1 MEINE
6 RDTLGKTEVIPR
18 ARWTYDDPRTLRGFR
33 RRLSESARD
42 AHGDG
47 FYRLAR
53 LSSGLRRRLSGSTRD
68 LFSSVVSPVGTS
80 FDEVNTISPNDIRQ
94 QLSASMKDLL
104 LHGGAGGTGGPR
116 GEDGNSEGIG
126 RKLSRR
132 LSLLADTV
140 ANRADL
146 TRGSLRARLPN
157 LKKSRSF
164 SVGVILPDSSTRTVI
179 CEGGQTAGQAMSS
192 LVQELRLATYSLAL
206 ADSQA
211 EVDLDA
217 PAHLLD
223 GDTVI
228 LRDAIDT
235 YDPST
240 ELEPR
245 LRIAVVMAATER
257 TLCGRLRCVEEVY
270 GRHLRRLSSVSPE
283 EHDILFRSVEPLVEA
298 SEAFIKRT
306 ANERKT
312 PPGWK
317 VDLGLT
323 SRIAKF
329 SDDTKLGIN
338 AADSED
344 LEALREDL
352 IELGEWSEKGQMPF
366 NCGKCKF
373 MHIGC
378 NNPQSDYILLGAV
391 FDDEMWDV
399 YETYFDQ
406 YQEAISILREKHSN
420 DEEFVALCKL
430 RRGAARHSLIYLLH
444 LPVERLSDYEKH
456 FASLLVDTHP
466 DHPDRHHLSH
476 HHDRLTKLVRRG
488 EEEESEIERIQDLFP
503 HDDLRL
509 YERDPVTQKMKGLMR
524 KRSTTAARLQRA
536 FSAKGLRG
544 PDHQHNNNREA
555 ANNNNTNNAANTS
568 GLPPNRTREG
578 RPKRQF
584 IMETPVTFT
593 TGVQSQE
600 RHLFLFSDLLLVA
613 KARSGG
619 NFKLKEK
626 VRVSEMWLSSC
637 LDDVAEV
644 AKSHDTSFVMG
655 WPTTNVVAS
664 FSCVA
669 TKDLWYNKLSQV
681 MTEEREKEQP
691 TTTIQVTYYDP
702 VNNIDFSKTV
712 NIGSTTTARECVS
725 LTLDHLEMGDA
736 DSSQFQLWVKT
747 GVDDSPYPLIGHE
760 FPFSIKMNCVR
771 DLLQDC
777 DTEQCNNL
785 YNTELVTRCQFI
797 LRQARKLSF
806 ESPEGVKKVS
816 KKARKSPIRIH
827 RVFKRSNSKGDSL
840 DGGVNNCTGVLY
852 GRSLTKLVEPDNTLP
867 KPVMDMLTQ
876 LFLKGP
882 FTVGIFR
889 KSANARLVRELRE
902 KLDSG
907 DVEGAVDLDNVQITV
922 VAALLKEFLRSMP
935 DCLLV
940 SDLYEEWLE
949 LTHIA
954 GFRERI
960 SQTLLL
966 CSRLP
971 RAHLKLLQHF
981 LCVLHH
987 IVRRAS
993 ENMMSASNLAVC
1005 VGPSILWPSSPVLAL
1020 SQEDSKQV
1028 PAVVEFLIE
1037 RCRDI
1042 FGEDILHLLGEPPE
1056 RDPLRQDSGAEE
1068 SDSLHSLHS
1077 GHSLHSSGGMRR
1089 DDSSI
1094 DSLERELLEGEL
1106 SPLPRKDKMSLT
1118 NLSRDS
1124 GLTMSDSQ
1132 LYTPD
1137 EEESESTSSGHS
1149 GADKSVSNYSSGGQ
1163 SERSGDRIQHYTA
1176 PHNPHAIYAAVYR
1189 RPEKIPVEYDDPESY
1204 YAAPSRD
1211 HARIQVTYSNSGY
1224 PYHPH
1229 GHGKEYTRVYQSR
1242 QDRLGDA
1249 YRKCQEEESIYSIPV
1264 GATGNMMINPP
1275 PFVVNSNFQRHD
1287 WMRRRSNLRKVSR
1300 SSSGEGGLVRSTSEE
1315 SLLNKYNGL
1324 DYGVSLGPAGVANK
1338 RPAQHGKGRAP
1349 PPPPEEQD
1357 DCTMGL
1363 AGRDSPIRRSK
1374 SAHYLTEP
1382 SRDER
1387 ASRSPD
1393 NTPAVSRSSSH
1404 DAVAWQRSRSTPQIH
1419 DEADRSYDSSTL
1431 SDDDSTPHVSRSN
1444 SRGKECGG
1452 GGLNAWDVVYGTEH
1466 TPSDSGDSHNS
1477 CNSSFKSERTGSMCT
1492 VVSAGST
1499 STIGSNPPSYE
1510 EALNRKSLMY
1520 RGGPQQSH
1528 QAQNSPAG
1536 KECQF
1541 QEHAIREEKVKSARA
1556 KQLYEESLRLY
1567 QEENTYPGDL
1577 VRASPAHAD
1586 VSDEYEKPPPLPP
1599 KSEPPPLPPK
1609 QRGSRRLSEGLNRLK
1624 HLPPVH
1630 VETHNR
1636 KSRSVSSIPA
1646 SYNCDPPYHKTIICT
1661 DDSPPLLP
1669 PKERTVIE
1677 IESVYLPIPESRVRQ
1692 TTSRAVS
1699 PPRVEKK
1706 SIETQTDD
1714 YDLDDE
1720 VKDEGI
1726 QTSGTWA
1733 MEPHVTSV
1741 SVSDQ
1746 PSRTEKHRSRARR
1759 RDSSASQRSKSVPT
1773 RENVPPQHQES
1784 DDDDDDWEYASPLQD
1799 YPGAPAALRDLRQLD
1814 PELRQE
1820 ISWSVSQLRAIFGD
1834 SLNGAKVHPP
1844 PYRPPPTSHRA
1855 PITSYHL
1862 GAGDSFSSR
1871 KSRPHSNYGEESYV

>member
-1 MEINE
+1 MEGNS
-6 RDTLGKTEVIPR
+6 DTLQDKQQVV
-18 ARWTYDDPRTLRGFR
+18 
-33 RRLSESARD
+33 RLCS
-42 AHGDG
+42 
-47 FYRLAR
+47 
-53 LSSGLRRRLSGSTRD
+53 
-68 LFSSVVSPVGTS
+68 
-80 FDEVNTISPNDIRQ
+80 
-94 QLSASMKDLL
+94 
-104 LHGGAGGTGGPR
+104 
-116 GEDGNSEGIG
+116 NS
-126 RKLSRR
+126 
-132 LSLLADTV
+132 
-140 ANRADL
+140 
-146 TRGSLRARLPN
+146 
-157 LKKSRSF
+157 
-164 SVGVILPDSSTRTVI
+164 
-179 CEGGQTAGQAMSS
+179 
-192 LVQELRLATYSLAL
+192 
-206 ADSQA
+206 
-211 EVDLDA
+211 
-217 PAHLLD
+217 
-223 GDTVI
+223 
-228 LRDAIDT
+228 
-235 YDPST
+235 
-240 ELEPR
+240 
-245 LRIAVVMAATER
+245 
-257 TLCGRLRCVEEVY
+257 
-270 GRHLRRLSSVSPE
+270 
-283 EHDILFRSVEPLVEA
+283 
-298 SEAFIKRT
+298 
-306 ANERKT
+306 
-312 PPGWK
+312 
-317 VDLGLT
+317 
-323 SRIAKF
+323 
-329 SDDTKLGIN
+329 
-338 AADSED
+338 
-344 LEALREDL
+344 DL
-352 IELGEWSEKGQMPF
+352 ICQVFTAYLTVWLGWAL
-366 NCGKCKF
+366 
-373 MHIGC
+373 
-378 NNPQSDYILLGAV
+378 PQ
-391 FDDEMWDV
+391 
-399 YETYFDQ
+399 
-406 YQEAISILREKHSN
+406 
-420 DEEFVALCKL
+420 
-430 RRGAARHSLIYLLH
+430 
-444 LPVERLSDYEKH
+444 
-456 FASLLVDTHP
+456 LV
-466 DHPDRHHLSH
+466 S
-476 HHDRLTKLVRRG
+476 RG
-488 EEEESEIERIQDLFP
+488 EEEESEIERIQELFP

-509 YERDPVTQKMKGLMR
+509 YDRDPVTQKMKGLMR

-544 PDHQHNNNREA
+544 PDHQHNNNKDA
-555 ANNNNTNNAANTS
+555 TNNNNTNNAANTS

-584 IMETPVTFT
+584 IMETPATFT

-626 VRVSEMWLSSC
+626 VRVSELWLSSC

-669 TKDLWYNKLSQV
+669 TKDLWYNKLCQV
-681 MTEEREKEQP
+681 MTEERDKEPP
-691 TTTIQVTYYDP
+691 TTTVQVTYFDP
-702 VNNIDFSKTV
+702 INNIDFSKTV

-725 LTLDHLEMGDA
+725 LTLDHLEMGGADA
-736 DSSQFQLWVKT
+736 TQFQLWVKT

-760 FPFSIKMNCVR
+760 FPFAIKMNCVR

-777 DTEQCNNL
+777 DAEQCNNL
-785 YNTELVTRCQFI
+785 YNAELVTRCQFI
-797 LRQARKLSF
+797 LRQARKLNF

-827 RVFKRSNSKGDSL
+827 RVFKRANSKGDSL
-840 DGGVNNCTGVLY
+840 DGSVNSCPAGVLY
-852 GRSLTKLVEPDNTLP
+852 GHSLVKLVEPENFLP
-867 KPVMDMLTQ
+867 KPVMDMMSQ

-907 DVEGAVDLDNVQITV
+907 DVEGAVDLDSVQITV
-922 VAALLKEFLRSMP
+922 VAALLKDFLRSMP

-949 LTHIA
+949 LTHIL

-1020 SQEDSKQV
+1020 SPEASKQV

-1037 RCRDI
+1037 RCGDV
-1042 FGEDILHLLGEPPE
+1042 FGQDVLHLLGEPPQ
-1056 RDPLRQDSGAEE
+1056 RDPMRQDSGAEE

-1094 DSLERELLEGEL
+1094 DSLEGEL

-1163 SERSGDRIQHYTA
+1163 SERSGDRFQHYSA
-1176 PHNPHAIYAAVYR
+1176 PNNPNAIYATVYR
-1189 RPEKIPVEYDDPESY
+1189 RSEKVPIGYDDPDSY

-1211 HARIQVTYSNSGY
+1211 HARIQVTYSTPGY
-1224 PYHPH
+1224 PQGPH
-1229 GHGKEYTRVYQSR
+1229 GQGKEYTRVYQSR
-1242 QDRLGDA
+1242 HDRLGDV
-1249 YRKCQEEESIYSIPV
+1249 YRKCPEEEAIYSIPV
-1264 GATGNMMINPP
+1264 GASGNLINPP
-1275 PFVVNSNFQRHD
+1275 TFVVNSNFQRHD

-1300 SSSGEGGLVRSTSEE
+1300 SSSGDGSLVRSTSEE

-1324 DYGVSLGPAGVANK
+1324 DYGVSLGPAGVMNK

-1349 PPPPEEQD
+1349 PPPPEDEQD
-1357 DCTMGL
+1357 DCTGL
-1363 AGRDSPIRRSK
+1363 GGRESPIRRSK

-1382 SRDER
+1382 SHDDRIG
-1387 ASRSPD
+1387 RSPD

-1404 DAVAWQRSRSTPQIH
+1404 DAVSWHRSRSTPQIH

-1452 GGLNAWDVVYGTEH
+1452 GGSTAWDAVYGTEH
-1466 TPSDSGDSHNS
+1466 TPSDSSESHTS

-1499 STIGSNPPSYE
+1499 STLGSNPPSYE
-1510 EALNRKSLMY
+1510 EALNRRSLIY
-1520 RGGPQQSH
+1520 RGGTQQVH
-1528 QAQNSPAG
+1528 PTQGSPSG
-1536 KECQF
+1536 KDGHVAEY
-1541 QEHAIREEKVKSARA
+1541 IREEKMKSAKA
-1556 KQLYEESLRLY
+1556 KQLYEESLRIY
-1567 QEENTYPGDL
+1567 QEENTYPNDL

-1586 VSDEYEKPPPLPP
+1586 VGDDYERPPPLPP

-1609 QRGSRRLSEGLNRLK
+1609 QRGGGNGSGSRRLSDGLSRLK

-1630 VETHNR
+1630 VETHAR
-1636 KSRSVSSIPA
+1636 KARSVSSLPT
-1646 SYNCDPPYHKTIICT
+1646 SYGCDPPYHKTIIYT
-1661 DDSPPLLP
+1661 DDSPPSLP

-1677 IESVYLPIPESRVRQ
+1677 IESAYLQLPESRVRQ
-1692 TTSRAVS
+1692 MTSRAVS
-1699 PPRVEKK
+1699 PPIVEKK
-1706 SIETQTDD
+1706 SIETQTDE

-1726 QTSGTWA
+1726 QTSGSWVV
-1733 MEPHVTSV
+1733 ESHVTSV
-1741 SVSDQ
+1741 SVPDQ
-1746 PSRTEKHRSRARR
+1746 SSMSNCEKHRSRARR
-1759 RDSSASQRSKSVPT
+1759 RDSSTSHRSKSVPT
-1773 RENVPPQHQES
+1773 RETVQAPDS
-1784 DDDDDDWEYASPLQD
+1784 DDDDDDDWEYTSPSLQD
-1799 YPGAPAALRDLRQLD
+1799 FPGGPAALRDLRQLD
-1814 PELRQE
+1814 PDLRQE
-1820 ISWSVSQLRAIFGD
+1820 ISWSVSQLRAIFGET
-1834 SLNGAKVHPP
+1834 LKGAKVHPP
-1844 PYRPPPTSHRA
+1844 PYRPPPSSHRA

-1862 GAGDSFSSR
+1862 GAGDAFITR
-1871 KSRPHSNYGEESYV
+1871 KSRPHSSYGEESYV

>member
-1 MEINE
+1 MAI
-6 RDTLGKTEVIPR
+6 VI
-18 ARWTYDDPRTLRGFR
+18 
-33 RRLSESARD
+33 
-42 AHGDG
+42 
-47 FYRLAR
+47 
-53 LSSGLRRRLSGSTRD
+53 
-68 LFSSVVSPVGTS
+68 
-80 FDEVNTISPNDIRQ
+80 
-94 QLSASMKDLL
+94 
-104 LHGGAGGTGGPR
+104 
-116 GEDGNSEGIG
+116 
-126 RKLSRR
+126 
-132 LSLLADTV
+132 
-140 ANRADL
+140 
-146 TRGSLRARLPN
+146 
-157 LKKSRSF
+157 
-164 SVGVILPDSSTRTVI
+164 
-179 CEGGQTAGQAMSS
+179 
-192 LVQELRLATYSLAL
+192 
-206 ADSQA
+206 
-211 EVDLDA
+211 
-217 PAHLLD
+217 
-223 GDTVI
+223 
-228 LRDAIDT
+228 
-235 YDPST
+235 
-240 ELEPR
+240 
-245 LRIAVVMAATER
+245 AATEK
-257 TLCGRLRCVEEVY
+257 TLVRRLRCVEAVY
-270 GRHLRRLSSVSPE
+270 GQHLRRLSSVTE
-283 EHDILFRSVEPLVEA
+283 DEHEILFGGVAPIVTQA
-298 SEAFIKRT
+298 EAFISRLENAIDCWDAET
-306 ANERKT
+306 SC
-312 PPGWK
+312 
-317 VDLGLT
+317 LGPLFV
-323 SRIAKF
+323 AELWEQYEEY
-329 SDDTKLGIN
+329 LG
-338 AADSED
+338 
-344 LEALREDL
+344 
-352 IELGEWSEKGQMPF
+352 
-366 NCGKCKF
+366 
-373 MHIGC
+373 
-378 NNPQSDYILLGAV
+378 
-391 FDDEMWDV
+391 
-399 YETYFDQ
+399 Q
-406 YQEAISILREKHSN
+406 YQEAVRILREKHST

-430 RRGAARHSLIYLLH
+430 RRGAARHSLLHLLH
-444 LPVERLSDYEKH
+444 LPVERLSEYEQY

-466 DHPDRHHLSH
+466 DHPDRHHLAT
-476 HHDRLTKLVRRG
+476 HHDRLTQLVRRG
-488 EEEESEIERIQDLFP
+488 EEEESELERIQDLFP

-509 YERDPVTQKMKGLMR
+509 HERDPVTQKMKGLMR

-544 PDHQHNNNREA
+544 PNGEQQHNNNRDN
-555 ANNNNTNNAANTS
+555 ANNNNSNNGSTS
-568 GLPPNRTREG
+568 GGLPPNKTREG

-637 LDDVAEV
+637 LDDVAET

-669 TKDLWYNKLSQV
+669 TKDLWYNKLQQV
-681 MTEEREKEQP
+681 MTEERDKDP
-691 TTTIQVTYYDP
+691 PSTTIQVTYYDP
-702 VNNIDFSKTV
+702 INNIDFSKTV
-712 NIGSTTTARECVS
+712 SISSTTTARECVS
-725 LTLDHLEMGDA
+725 LTLDHLEMGGADA
-736 DSSQFQLWVKT
+736 SQFQLWVKT
-747 GVDDSPYPLIGHE
+747 GMDDSPYPLIGHE
-760 FPFSIKMNCVR
+760 YPYAIKLNCVR

-777 DTEQCNNL
+777 DAEQCNNL
-785 YNTELVTRCQFI
+785 YNAELVTRCQFI

-840 DGGVNNCTGVLY
+840 DGSLNSCTGVLY
-852 GRSLTKLVEPDNTLP
+852 GQSLVKLVDSDNILP
-867 KPVMDMLTQ
+867 KPVMDMLSQ

-907 DVEGAVDLDNVQITV
+907 EADSAIELDTVHITA
-922 VAALLKEFLRSMP
+922 VAALLKDFLRSMP

-940 SDLYEEWLE
+940 ADLYEEWLE
-949 LTHIA
+949 LAHI
-954 GFRERI
+954 GNLRERI
-960 SQTLLL
+960 SRTLLL

-971 RAHLKLLQHF
+971 RAHLTLLQYF

-987 IVRRAS
+987 IARRAS

-1020 SQEDSKQV
+1020 SPEASKQV

-1037 RCRDI
+1037 RCGDI
-1042 FGEDILHLLGEPPE
+1042 FGEDKLHLLGEPPE
-1056 RDPLRQDSGAEE
+1056 RDPMRQDSGAEE

-1094 DSLERELLEGEL
+1094 DSLERELLVEGEL

-1149 GADKSVSNYSSGGQ
+1149 GADKSVSNYSSGGH
-1163 SERSGDRIQHYTA
+1163 SERSGDRFQHYAA
-1176 PHNPHAIYAAVYR
+1176 PNNPHAIYAAVYR
-1189 RPEKIPVEYDDPESY
+1189 RPEKIPMGYDDPESY

-1211 HARIQVTYSNSGY
+1211 HARVHITYSTPGY
-1224 PYHPH
+1224 SHGHHSPH
-1229 GHGKEYTRVYQSR
+1229 GHPGQGKEYTRVYQSR
-1242 QDRLGDA
+1242 QDRMGDV
-1249 YRKCQEEESIYSIPV
+1249 YRKGQEEEAIYSIPP
-1264 GATGNMMINPP
+1264 GTAGNMVNPP

-1300 SSSGEGGLVRSTSEE
+1300 SSSGDGGLVRSTSEE

-1324 DYGVSLGPAGVANK
+1324 DYGVSLGPAGVTSK

-1349 PPPPEEQD
+1349 PPPPGEELD
-1357 DCTMGL
+1357 DCPGL
-1363 AGRDSPIRRSK
+1363 EGRESPIRRSK

-1382 SRDER
+1382 QHER
-1387 ASRSPD
+1387 VGRSPD

-1404 DAVAWQRSRSTPQIH
+1404 DAVAWHRSRSTPQIH

-1444 SRGKECGG
+1444 SRGKEYGG
-1452 GGLNAWDVVYGTEH
+1452 GSLNTWEAVYGTEH

-1477 CNSSFKSERTGSMCT
+1477 RNSSFKSERTGSMCT

-1499 STIGSNPPSYE
+1499 STLASNPPSYE
-1510 EALNRKSLMY
+1510 EALTRRSLMY
-1520 RGGPQQSH
+1520 RGAPQQGNQS
-1528 QAQNSPAG
+1528 QGSPARDG
-1536 KECQF
+1536 YF
-1541 QEHAIREEKVKSARA
+1541 QEHAIREEKIKSARA
-1556 KQLYEESLRLY
+1556 KQLYEESLRIY

-1577 VRASPAHAD
+1577 VRASPAQAD
-1586 VSDEYEKPPPLPP
+1586 DSEEYDRPPPLPP

-1609 QRGSRRLSEGLNRLK
+1609 QRSNNRRVSDGLGRLK

-1630 VETHNR
+1630 VETHAR
-1636 KSRSVSSIPA
+1636 KARSVTSLPTSHE
-1646 SYNCDPPYHKTIICT
+1646 CDPPYHKTIIYT

-1677 IESVYLPIPESRVRQ
+1677 IDSVYSHGEPRVKQ

-1714 YDLDDE
+1714 YDLEDE
-1720 VKDEGI
+1720 VRDEGI
-1726 QTSGTWA
+1726 QTSGTWG

-1741 SVSDQ
+1741 AVPDTK
-1746 PSRTEKHRSRARR
+1746 RRGRARR
-1759 RDSSASQRSKSVPT
+1759 RDSSASHRSKSVPT
-1773 RENVPPQHQES
+1773 RDSSNVQHAES
-1784 DDDDDDWEYASPLQD
+1784 DQEEDEEDWEYHAPSLQD
-1799 YPGAPAALRDLRQLD
+1799 FPGGHAALSDFRQLD
-1814 PELRQE
+1814 PDLRQE
-1820 ISWSVSQLRAIFGD
+1820 ISWSVSQLRAIFGET
-1834 SLNGAKVHPP
+1834 LKGAKVHPP
-1844 PYRPPPTSHRA
+1844 PYRPPPSAHRA

-1862 GAGDSFSSR
+1862 GVGDSFSSR
-1871 KSRPHSNYGEESYV
+1871 KSRPQSNYGEESYV

>member
-1 MEINE
+1 MSIN
-6 RDTLGKTEVIPR
+6 
-18 ARWTYDDPRTLRGFR
+18 R
-33 RRLSESARD
+33 R
-42 AHGDG
+42 
-47 FYRLAR
+47 YQ
-53 LSSGLRRRLSGSTRD
+53 T
-68 LFSSVVSPVGTS
+68 
-80 FDEVNTISPNDIRQ
+80 
-94 QLSASMKDLL
+94 
-104 LHGGAGGTGGPR
+104 
-116 GEDGNSEGIG
+116 
-126 RKLSRR
+126 
-132 LSLLADTV
+132 
-140 ANRADL
+140 
-146 TRGSLRARLPN
+146 LPN
-157 LKKSRSF
+157 LRALKRKKSKERDAGGGGGLFDGFFSGGLSKHVGLGGF
-164 SVGVILPDSSTRTVI
+164 GRQLSVGSASFGFGTSSSTLLGRR
-179 CEGGQTAGQAMSS
+179 EGSYSFHYKHKQSHPSGEQPTDTPVRRSD
-192 LVQELRLATYSLAL
+192 RLAPSLSL
-206 ADSQA
+206 SLSR
-211 EVDLDA
+211 V
-217 PAHLLD
+217 
-223 GDTVI
+223 T
-228 LRDAIDT
+228 
-235 YDPST
+235 
-240 ELEPR
+240 
-245 LRIAVVMAATER
+245 
-257 TLCGRLRCVEEVY
+257 GR
-270 GRHLRRLSSVSPE
+270 RH
-283 EHDILFRSVEPLVEA
+283 
-298 SEAFIKRT
+298 KR
-306 ANERKT
+306 E
-312 PPGWK
+312 
-317 VDLGLT
+317 
-323 SRIAKF
+323 
-329 SDDTKLGIN
+329 
-338 AADSED
+338 
-344 LEALREDL
+344 
-352 IELGEWSEKGQMPF
+352 
-366 NCGKCKF
+366 
-373 MHIGC
+373 
-378 NNPQSDYILLGAV
+378 
-391 FDDEMWDV
+391 
-399 YETYFDQ
+399 
-406 YQEAISILREKHSN
+406 REKEDSLN
-420 DEEFVALCKL
+420 
-430 RRGAARHSLIYLLH
+430 ARHSMPSFIHSPPFHWQNPQDVSLPLIDWRK
-444 LPVERLSDYEKH
+444 VERLSDYEKH

-476 HHDRLTKLVRRG
+476 HHDRLTQLVRRG
-488 EEEESEIERIQDLFP
+488 EEEENEIERIQDLFP

-544 PDHQHNNNREA
+544 PDHQQNNNRDA

-702 VNNIDFSKTV
+702 VNSIDFSKTV

-760 FPFSIKMNCVR
+760 FPFAIKMNCVR

-806 ESPEGVKKVS
+806 ESPEGMKKVS

-852 GRSLTKLVEPDNTLP
+852 GRSLMKLVEPDMMLP

-907 DVEGAVDLDNVQITV
+907 DVEGTVDLDNVQITV

-1020 SQEDSKQV
+1020 SPEDSKQV

-1037 RCRDI
+1037 HCRDI

-1077 GHSLHSSGGMRR
+1077 GHSLHSSSGMRR

-1189 RPEKIPVEYDDPESY
+1189 RPEKMPVEYDDPEGY

-1224 PYHPH
+1224 PYNSH
-1229 GHGKEYTRVYQSR
+1229 GHGKEYARVYQSR
-1242 QDRLGDA
+1242 QDRLGDV
-1249 YRKCQEEESIYSIPV
+1249 YRKSQDEEAIYSIPV
-1264 GATGNMMINPP
+1264 GAAGNMINPP
-1275 PFVVNSNFQRHD
+1275 PFIVNSNFQRHD

-1357 DCTMGL
+1357 DCTTSL
-1363 AGRDSPIRRSK
+1363 AGRESPIRRSK

-1387 ASRSPD
+1387 AGRSPD

-1404 DAVAWQRSRSTPQIH
+1404 DAVSWQRSRSTPQIH

-1452 GGLNAWDVVYGTEH
+1452 GGLNTWDVVYGTEQA
-1466 TPSDSGDSHNS
+1466 PSDSGESHNS

-1520 RGGPQQSH
+1520 KSGPHQCH
-1528 QAQNSPAG
+1528 QAQSSPAG
-1536 KECQF
+1536 KDCQF
-1541 QEHAIREEKVKSARA
+1541 PEHAIREEKVKSARA
-1556 KQLYEESLRLY
+1556 KQLYEESLRIY

-1646 SYNCDPPYHKTIICT
+1646 SYSCDPPYHKTIICT

-1677 IESVYLPIPESRVRQ
+1677 IESVYLPVPESRVRQ

-1726 QTSGTWA
+1726 QTSGSWG

-1746 PSRTEKHRSRARR
+1746 SSRTDKHRSRARR

-1773 RENVPPQHQES
+1773 RENVPPQHPES
-1784 DDDDDDWEYASPLQD
+1784 DDDNDDDDWEYASPLQD
-1799 YPGAPAALRDLRQLD
+1799 YPGAPTALRDLRQLD

-1844 PYRPPPTSHRA
+1844 PYRPPPSHRA